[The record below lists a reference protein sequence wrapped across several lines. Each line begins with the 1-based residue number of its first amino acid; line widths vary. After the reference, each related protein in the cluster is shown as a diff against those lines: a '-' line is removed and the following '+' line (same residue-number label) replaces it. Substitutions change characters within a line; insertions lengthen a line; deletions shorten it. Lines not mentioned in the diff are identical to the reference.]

1 MSLTNAQ
8 LSADVAALIARVDD
22 WQKLY
27 SDWSGGAA
35 TGGPNADGRYP
46 LKNSQGNVVLVYC
59 PAALETN
66 IVGPGEVAK
75 AGAIAAEMARDAAQ
89 AATTLAASH
98 KEFAQT
104 ARTAAQAA
112 RDLTKIYR
120 DQVEGMHA
128 NVLTHSGQVIAN
140 AAATSAD
147 RILVGQMAA
156 NAANSASEAA
166 SSAASSANSA
176 AHAATFNPDLFD
188 KKSDALQA
196 TRLQGLIPLSNIP
209 VLPSMKQIVSSG
221 SLSELTSQQLGEIGQ
236 GTVVTISDGRRL
248 AYLGSG
254 SKTSDASYHV
264 VADTTPAWN
273 QIDGVP
279 SQFPPVPHGHDW
291 ADIFNKPLAF
301 APSTH
306 GHDWSEVSGKPSTF
320 APSVHT
326 HVWADIT
333 NKPLTFAPSAHGH
346 DWSEITGKPSTF
358 TASAHTHV
366 WADINDK
373 PTIFASNIASVSGL
387 QSALDGKA
395 SNTSPTLF
403 GHTRIEGP
411 AGSDRIITM
420 ATGSKSRWSMMAQA
434 GPENGSNSGSDF
446 WLTNYNDD
454 GSYKGSALEIRRSD
468 NRALFLGG
476 IQAATLT
483 LNTGLVYPNGN
494 DTVLRTGAAGGE
506 RYYAFGGDGVFRSL
520 NGGMAASGLVHSNGF
535 VSHSTPTGVYQRF
548 KDNGTANGK
557 ALLQYKDT
565 ENFYI
570 MLTNQGDADGGFNG
584 LRPFVL
590 NLTSGNISMNH
601 GLTIS
606 GDAINVNGGNNA
618 NSTLIR
624 RGSLEIRDDNYGPYV
639 DFSTDGTTDFHAR
652 VSVPKSDGRLWLS
665 HGAGG
670 SVIVGPTIEANSN
683 NGSQAGSVIT
693 HAGSEQIMAK
703 QLTFPSIQNPQDA
716 AANAL
721 LEVRGAGG
729 GYGAW
734 MKFHRP
740 GAYGTYFGMFED
752 GEFGY
757 GGWSAGGMIR
767 KFWTEKNFDPLS
779 RMERYCDGWVSTRDG
794 NERFYF
800 ATNGRTYMRSRNG
813 FEWRDNGDVWQAI
826 LTNDGV
832 FETKNTISTLGNNI
846 KIRGGSPTIYFK
858 DTDNRSAMIHVNAN
872 KFYVLRGA
880 GNDSEAWTSTGS
892 GWPLEIDLENNNASF
907 GANIYTG
914 TDHWFRVRGTSGIYW
929 ENWGGGWFMND
940 SSWLRAYNDKNIVTG
955 GQVQMGSFT
964 VTSDRRLKTDITPI
978 PLDEASRII
987 DQTNVYEFTKGGR
1000 RMFGM
1005 IAQEVQEV
1013 APILVSEGADLHED
1027 GDALLSLDQ
1036 TGYIPLLLAEVRS
1049 LRQRLAVLE
1058 AKIK

>member
-1 MSLTNAQ
+1 MSGLSPALAAQ
-8 LSADVAALIARVDD
+8 LKEVIDRWGANQA
-22 WQKLY
+22 QF
-27 SDWSGGAA
+27 SDWLAGTVG
-35 TGGPNADGRYP
+35 GGPNTDGRYP
-46 LKNSQGNVVLVYC
+46 LTSAQGVEVSVAA
-59 PAALETN
+59 PATIMDMVE
-66 IVGPGEVAK
+66 GP
-75 AGAIAAEMARDAAQ
+75 AAQ
-89 AATTLAASH
+89 AQVAKLAAQSS
-98 KEFAQT
+98 A
-104 ARTAAQAA
+104 
-112 RDLTKIYR
+112 
-120 DQVEGMHA
+120 
-128 NVLTHSGQVIAN
+128 S
-140 AAATSAD
+140 AAATSASSTD
-147 RILVGQMAA
+147 AA
-156 NAANSASEAA
+156 KVLAEAAKTAAVAARNLAQTAQSNAANHEANARYWAELAVGKGGEIVVMVETVTDLAQQVAADAVSAEA
-166 SSAASSANSA
+166 SAQSAGQSA
-176 AHAATFNPDLFD
+176 GLAATFEPANFDL
-188 KKSDALQA
+188 KSDPINANRIVGTISVANL
-196 TRLQGLIPLSNIP
+196 P
-209 VLPSMKQIVSSG
+209 VMPGPAHFASTG
-221 SLSELTSQQLGEIGQ
+221 GFADLTASQQSAIKSGDF
-236 GTVVTISDGRRL
+236 VTITDGRRWV
-248 AYLGSG
+248 YKGSG
-254 SKTSDASYHV
+254 SKTAEASYIKI
-264 VADTTPAWN
+264 ADDTPSWDM
-273 QIDGVP
+273 IDGRP
-279 SQFPPVPHGHDW
+279 TTFLPTAHSHNHTDINGFTW
-291 ADIFNKPLAF
+291 ANLG
-301 APSTH
+301 S
-306 GHDWSEVSGKPSTF
+306 
-320 APSVHT
+320 
-326 HVWADIT
+326 
-333 NKPLTFAPSAHGH
+333 KPLTFAPSAHGH
-346 DWSEITGKPSTF
+346 DWSEITGRPTTF
-358 TASAHTHV
+358 APTAHTHV
-366 WADINDK
+366 IADV
-373 PTIFASNIASVSGL
+373 TGL

-434 GPENGSNSGSDF
+434 GPENGSNSGSDY

-483 LNTGLVYPNGN
+483 LNTGLIYPNGN

-548 KDNGTANGK
+548 KDNGTATGK

-565 ENFYI
+565 ENFY
-570 MLTNQGDADGGFNG
+570 MMTTNQGDADGGFNG

-601 GLTIS
+601 GLTVS
-606 GDAINVNGGNNA
+606 GDTINVNGGNNA

-703 QLTFPSIQNPQDA
+703 QLTFPSIQNPQDSG
-716 AANAL
+716 ANAL

-757 GGWSAGGMIR
+757 GGWSAGGTIR

-880 GNDSEAWTSTGS
+880 GNDSETWTSTGS

-987 DQTNVYEFTKGGR
+987 DETNVYEFTKGGR

-1005 IAQEVQEV
+1005 IAQEAQEV

-1027 GDALLSLDQ
+1027 GDAILSLDQ

-1049 LRQRLAVLE
+1049 LRQRVAELE